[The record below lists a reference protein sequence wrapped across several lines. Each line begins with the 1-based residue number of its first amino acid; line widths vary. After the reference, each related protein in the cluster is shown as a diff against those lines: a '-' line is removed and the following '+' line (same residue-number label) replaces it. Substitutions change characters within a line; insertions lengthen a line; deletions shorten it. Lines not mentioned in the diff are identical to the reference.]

1 MFLDG
6 SWRTDA
12 RIILTG
18 LEIFMKKDGKLI
30 RFLHCSDIHLDT
42 PYVGL
47 SSDKSEECRR
57 ELRSTFM
64 RMMDHIKERSI
75 DYVLISGDL
84 FDIKYATNNT
94 AEVLIREFNNCPETQ
109 FIIAPGK
116 SDHYKNNPIY
126 TSGRLPA
133 NCRVFTD
140 STLGRFDFEDDR
152 VTIYGWAFED
162 ETMNENPLYKRTV
175 DDSSKINIVC
185 GYCDIDGELDGG
197 GCPIPESALKT
208 FGADYYALGSRHQGT
223 GFVDLGASM
232 YGYSGALV
240 CTGFENNG
248 LGSALLYTV
257 KYLDGELSIDTKAL
271 NFGHTQFITE
281 KIDITGVDTNNE
293 IIGRITKLISEKKYG
308 SETALRVE
316 LVGYIEPRFIVPRHL
331 EFDAFGLYY
340 FDMIDKTL
348 PLYGTEYLKRDMS
361 VRGEIFRTLLPMLTS
376 ENEEDRLVAAAAFRE
391 GLAALEG
398 RDIEI

>member
-1 MFLDG
+1 M
-6 SWRTDA
+6 
-12 RIILTG
+12 
-18 LEIFMKKDGKLI
+18 EIFMKKDTGKLI

-47 SSDKSEECRR
+47 SSEKSEECRR

-64 RMMDHIKERSI
+64 RMMDHVKERSI

-84 FDIKYATNNT
+84 FDTKYATNHT
-94 AEVLIREFNNCPETQ
+94 AEVLIREFNSCPNTQ

-116 SDHYKNNPIY
+116 NDAYDKNPIY
-126 TSGRLPA
+126 TSGRLPE
-133 NCRVFTD
+133 NCHVFTEQ
-140 STLGRFDFEDDR
+140 SLGRFDFEDDC
-152 VTIYGWAFED
+152 VTVYGWAFCD
-162 ETMNENPLYKRTV
+162 SVMKENPLFERTV

-185 GYCDIDGELDGG
+185 GYCDLDGEIDSEN
-197 GCPIPESALKT
+197 CPIPTASLKS
-208 FGADYYALGSRHQGT
+208 FGADYYAFGSRHAGT
-223 GFVDLGASM
+223 GFVDLGASL

-240 CTGFENNG
+240 CSGFEDNG
-248 LGSALLYTV
+248 MGAALLYTV
-257 KYLDGELSIDTKAL
+257 KYLEGELSIDTKAL
-271 NFGHTQFITE
+271 NFGHTQFITD

-293 IIGRITKLISEKKYG
+293 IINRITKLISEKKYG

-316 LVGYIEPRFIVPRHL
+316 LVGYVDPRFIPRNHL
-331 EFDAFGLYY
+331 DYDTFGLYY
-340 FDMIDKTL
+340 FDMIDKTM
-348 PLYGTEYLKRDMS
+348 PLYGTEHLKRDMS
-361 VRGEIFRTLLPMLTS
+361 VKGEIFRTLLPMLTS

>member
-1 MFLDG
+1 MRR
-6 SWRTDA
+6 SAQR
-12 RIILTG
+12 
-18 LEIFMKKDGKLI
+18 EIFMKKDSGKLI

-47 SSDKSEECRR
+47 SSEKSEECRR

-64 RMMDHIKERSI
+64 RMMDHVKERSI

-84 FDIKYATNNT
+84 FDTKYATNNT
-94 AEVLIREFNNCPETQ
+94 AEVLIREFTSCPNTQ

-116 SDHYKNNPIY
+116 CDCYNKNPIY
-126 TSGRLPA
+126 TSGRLPE
-133 NCRVFTD
+133 NCHVF
-140 STLGRFDFEDDR
+140 SEESLGRFDFEDDR
-152 VTIYGWAFED
+152 VTIYGWAFTEP
-162 ETMNENPLYKRTV
+162 EMNENPLYERTV

-185 GYCDIDGELDGG
+185 GYCDLDGELDGG
-197 GCPIPESALKT
+197 GCPVPLSALKA

-223 GFVDLGASM
+223 GFVDLGTSM

-240 CTGFENNG
+240 CSGFENNG
-248 LGSALLYTV
+248 MGSALLYTV
-257 KYLDGELSIDTKAL
+257 KYREGELSIDTKTL

-281 KIDITGVDTNNE
+281 QIDITGVNTNNE
-293 IIGRITKLISEKKYG
+293 IINRITKMISEKKYG

-316 LVGYIEPRFIVPRHL
+316 LVGYVEPRFIVPKHL

-340 FDMIDKTL
+340 FDMIDKTM

-376 ENEEDRLVAAAAFRE
+376 DVEEDRLVASAAFRE

>member
-1 MFLDG
+1 
-6 SWRTDA
+6 
-12 RIILTG
+12 
-18 LEIFMKKDGKLI
+18 MKKDGKLI

-47 SSDKSEECRR
+47 SSEKSEESRR

-64 RMMDHIKERSI
+64 RMMEHVKERSI

-84 FDIKYATNNT
+84 FDTKYATNNT
-94 AEVLIREFNNCPETQ
+94 AEVLIREFNNCPQTH

-116 SDHYKNNPIY
+116 SDCFSDNPIY
-126 TSGRLPA
+126 TSGRLPE
-133 NCRVFTD
+133 NCHVFNE

-152 VTIYGWAFED
+152 VTVYGWAFLE
-162 ETMNENPLYKRTV
+162 ERLNENPLYDKSV

-185 GYCDIDGELDGG
+185 GYCDVDGEIDSDI
-197 GCPIPESALKT
+197 CPIPTSALKT
-208 FGADYYALGSRHQGT
+208 FGADYYAFGSRHAGT

-240 CTGFENNG
+240 CSGFEDNG
-248 LGSALLYTV
+248 MGSALLYTV
-257 KYLDGELSIDTKAL
+257 KYMDGELSIDTKAL

-281 KIDITGVDTNNE
+281 KIDITGVNTNNE

-316 LVGYIEPRFIVPRHL
+316 LVGYVDPRFIVPRHL
-331 EFDAFGLYY
+331 EFDAFGLYF
-340 FDMIDKTL
+340 FDMLDKTL

-361 VRGEIFRTLLPMLTS
+361 VKGEIFRSLLPMLTS